1 MAEGAVPAVITEWDD
16 VPGLTDDSDDE
27 QWAHLDIKVGSMDV
41 IRNCLDGIGTHAQE
55 NGTKGLARHATT
67 IRIGR
72 DFWQSAPLSEHVENC
87 IEEGV
92 S

>member
-1 MAEGAVPAVITEWDD
+1 MEVAGDSPDN
-16 VPGLTDDSDDE
+16 SDDE

-55 NGTKGLARHATT
+55 NGTKGLGRHATT

-72 DFWQSAPLSEHVENC
+72 DLWQSAPLSEHVENC
-87 IEEGV
+87 I
-92 S
+92 